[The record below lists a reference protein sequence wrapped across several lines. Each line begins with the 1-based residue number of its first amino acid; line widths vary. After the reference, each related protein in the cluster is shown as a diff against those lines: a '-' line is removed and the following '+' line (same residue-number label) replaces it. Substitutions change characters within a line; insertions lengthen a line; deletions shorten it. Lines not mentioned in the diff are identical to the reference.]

1 MNRPVLK
8 TSSTTIISQFSQFKT
23 FLQKLIVSSILL
35 LKSVQVLISSNGV
48 RAVKVSFKPQLSKPK
63 VINGKKRHQ
72 VIDMEKK
79 RGKKTHL
86 WKTHL
91 ITSHICGLI
100 LFKNNLNV
108 VLCFCFQCSVS
119 RILFHCTRT
128 LRTSTLGICT

>member
-23 FLQKLIVSSILL
+23 FLQKLIVSSIIL

-86 WKTHL
+86 